1 MTTTIYLA
9 GPVQYAPRG
18 GGGWREW
25 VEQEFDNERY
35 EFLNPLEKYNVSAD
49 DLEIVAGRSHPDSE
63 ETVGVREIVER
74 DKGLIRD
81 ADGVLVGYSPRRS
94 IGTPMEVMYAY
105 AREIPTALWVRDDTD
120 IEALSPWYRYHTD
133 YVAGDVGACLAR
145 LHHLVHVA
153 PEVGGE

>member
-1 MTTTIYLA
+1 MTTAIYLA
-9 GPVQYAPRG
+9 GPVAHAPRG
-18 GGGWREW
+18 GAGWRETII
-25 VEQEFDNERY
+25 ERYEGGEY
-35 EFLNPLEKYNVSAD
+35 EFLNPLSKYNVPLEALDVVAD
-49 DLEIVAGRSHPDSE
+49 PDPADP
-63 ETVGVREIVER
+63 ETVGVRELVER

-105 AREIPTALWVRDDTD
+105 AREIPTALWVRDGTD

-153 PEVGGE
+153 PEVGEA

>member
-9 GPVQYAPRG
+9 GPVAHAPRG
-18 GGGWREW
+18 GAGWRETII
-25 VEQEFDNERY
+25 ERYEGGEY
-35 EFLNPLEKYNVSAD
+35 EFLNPLEKYNVPLEALDVVAD
-49 DLEIVAGRSHPDSE
+49 PDPADP
-63 ETVGVREIVER
+63 ETVGVRELVER

-94 IGTPMEVMYAY
+94 IGTPMEVMFAFD
-105 AREIPTALWVRDDTD
+105 RDIPTALWLRDDTD

-153 PEVGGE
+153 PEVGDE

>member
-9 GPVQYAPRG
+9 GPVQHAPRG
-18 GGGWREW
+18 GAGWRETII
-25 VEQEFDNERY
+25 ERYEGGEY
-35 EFLNPLEKYNVSAD
+35 EFLNPLSKYNVPLEALDVVAD
-49 DLEIVAGRSHPDSE
+49 PDPADP
-63 ETVGVREIVER
+63 ETVGVRELVER

-81 ADGVLVGYSPRRS
+81 ADGVLIGYSPRRS

-153 PEVGGE
+153 PEVGDE